1 MIIPS
6 IDIMGGKAVQLKQ
19 GKEKVYENENIDNI
33 LEQYRLFP
41 EINVID
47 LDSAMGKGDNKELIK
62 RICQKVDCNIGG
74 GIRNIELAKEY
85 IEAGAK
91 RIIIGTKATKEF
103 LEQLPKEKVIVAL
116 DTKKGKLATYGWQK
130 LEDQDIYKK
139 MQELENYCEKYLI
152 TNVNVEG
159 LNLGTD
165 LQFFQTLVG
174 KTKNDIMVAGGITTL
189 EEIKAIHELGFDQV
203 LGMAITSG
211 KLNLVDCYMKI
222 MNFQK
227 QDGLIPTIVQDIET
241 KEVLMLA
248 YSNVDSIKKTFE
260 LKLATYYS
268 RSRKQLWTKG
278 EKSGNIQKIEK
289 IYLDC
294 DSDTLL
300 FLVKQ
305 KGVACH
311 RNKRT
316 CFEV

>member
-41 EINVID
+41 EISVID

-91 RIIIGTKATKEF
+91 RIMIGTKATKEF

-130 LEDQDIYKK
+130 LEGQDIYKK

-159 LNLGTD
+159 LNSGTD

-211 KLNLVDCYMKI
+211 KLNLVDCYIKI

>member
-19 GKEKVYENENIDNI
+19 GKEKFYENENIDDLI
-33 LEQYRLFP
+33 EQYRLFP

-74 GIRNIELAKEY
+74 GIRSIELAKEY

-159 LNLGTD
+159 LNSGTD

-211 KLNLVDCYMKI
+211 KLNLVDCYIKI

>member
-19 GKEKVYENENIDNI
+19 GKEKVYENENIDDLI
-33 LEQYRLFP
+33 EQYRLFP

-74 GIRNIELAKEY
+74 GIRSIELAKEY

-159 LNLGTD
+159 LNSGTD

-174 KTKNDIMVAGGITTL
+174 KTKKDIMVAGGITTL

-241 KEVLMLA
+241 KEVLMFA

>member
-6 IDIMGGKAVQLKQ
+6 IDIMDGKVVQLRQ
-19 GKEKVYENENIDNI
+19 GKEKVYENKDIESVI
-33 LEQYRLFP
+33 EQYKIFP

-47 LDSAMGKGDNKELIK
+47 LNSAMGNGDNRELIK
-62 RICQKVDCNIGG
+62 NMCKKLNCNVGG
-74 GIRNIELAKEY
+74 GIRSIELAQEY
-85 IEAGAK
+85 IQSGANHV
-91 RIIIGTKATKEF
+91 IIGTRADKEF
-103 LEQLPKEKVIVAL
+103 LSNLPANKVIVAL
-116 DTKKGKLATYGWQK
+116 DTKDGKLAIHGWQK
-130 LEDQDIYKK
+130 LEDANIYNK
-139 MQELENYCEKYLI
+139 MKELEDYCKKYLI

-159 LNLGTD
+159 LNSGTD
-165 LQFFQTLVG
+165 LKFFETLVE
-174 KTKNDIMVAGGITTL
+174 KTKNDIMVAGGITTI
-189 EEIKAIHELGFDQV
+189 EEIKYIHKLGFDQV

-211 KLNLVDCYMKI
+211 KLNIMDCYIEI
-222 MNFQK
+222 MNFEK
-227 QDGLIPTIVQDIET
+227 QGGLIPTIVQDIDT

-248 YSNVDSIKKTFE
+248 YSNKESLKKTYE
-260 LKLATYYS
+260 MKKTTYYS
-268 RSRKQLWTKG
+268 RSRKKLWTKG
-278 EKSGNIQKIEK
+278 EISGNIQEIKN

>member
-19 GKEKVYENENIDNI
+19 GKEKVYENENIDDLI
-33 LEQYRLFP
+33 EQYRLFP

-74 GIRNIELAKEY
+74 GIRSIELAKEY

-159 LNLGTD
+159 LNSGTD

-211 KLNLVDCYMKI
+211 KLNLVDCYIKI